1 MVGSGEKGKRT
12 RCGITELPN
21 CVMVNTIL
29 ASPPQWKTLSHP
41 ILTRRNL
48 EFNYLNVLGRNYRG
62 TVFDVTARARAFVR
76 RVSKYLQQYQGNKV
90 ESLKIDCY
98 HGIKV
103 KSKTEVRLDEWI
115 RFAIMKSVE
124 ELHVRPGWC
133 SMSHRDLIIFP
144 LLSLVGSTS
153 NLKHLLL
160 ERCILRQQSPTDF
173 DGFKLLTTLRLN
185 EVALDNCLMANLLSV
200 CLLLESLTLDRCCR
214 MYDKSFLDFD
224 LPVVCD
230 RLTDLKVLQGMYMY
244 GTNVNISA
252 LNLTSLEFIAYVG
265 CSCSFL
271 QSPQLARIYF
281 SGTGLCRGNELVK
294 ISEALVQFAS
304 CPALETL
311 HLRIPAE
318 TPRISSFQTYGNLKQ
333 LNLDLDLDRKRR
345 KDNDDVDVNCVLDLL
360 KAAPLL
366 EEFTITTQNGQ
377 DLSKTNPRET
387 RNRSGFTND
396 HLRMVKMQGF
406 TGNWYERELA
416 ICILEI
422 SVVEGKLKGVRT
434 DAQIILL

>member
-1 MVGSGEKGKRT
+1 MRVSL
-12 RCGITELPN
+12 LPLQDA
-21 CVMVNTIL
+21 VNTIL

-103 KSKTEVRLDEWI
+103 KSKTEVRLHEWI

-230 RLTDLKVLQGMYMY
+230 RLTDLKVLQ
-244 GTNVNISA
+244 
-252 LNLTSLEFIAYVG
+252 
-265 CSCSFL
+265 
-271 QSPQLARIYF
+271 
-281 SGTGLCRGNELVK
+281 GTGLCRGNELVK

-422 SVVEGKLKGVRT
+422 SVVEEKLKGVRT